1 MPKEKSINPAQAQRK
16 AEKAKAVKKGML
28 SSLSPPNPAFPVYP
42 IGSRIQLTS
51 HSGKAEAATRRTEKL
66 ARRNPERLQTQL
78 DSLTAIE
85 ASGTKLTAHEAR
97 LKDELEKDL
106 KAVRKA
112 RETLGDKAPV
122 LGRGAGDR
130 GDRDRGDRDG
140 GRGGG
145 VLGKR
150 RRDGGRG
157 EESDSDVP
165 EEVAGVPMPRD
176 TPPPIPKEVLDKWY
190 QARRDRWAA
199 NNPAAAREQGVRRG
213 GEGSSANAMPLG
225 GNARDVGTGGREEE
239 RKVPPKPVVEA
250 KTVYEAAPAIRDLRR
265 EAVSAFVPAA
275 VRAKMEKAGG
285 RGGLVEE
292 KEAEELER
300 GGYWKGGGGVGEE
313 GGGKSESKRVTIE
326 EVEDEDAR

>member
-16 AEKAKAVKKGML
+16 AEKAKAVKKG
-28 SSLSPPNPAFPVYP
+28 
-42 IGSRIQLTS
+42 
-51 HSGKAEAATRRTEKL
+51 KAEAQTRRTEKL

-78 DSLTAIE
+78 TSLLAVEDS
-85 ASGTKLTAHEAR
+85 GGKLTAHEAR
-97 LKDELEKDL
+97 LKEELEKDL

-122 LGRGAGDR
+122 LGRR
-130 GDRDRGDRDG
+130 RDDGEGGRDGGRDG

-157 EESDSDVP
+157 EESESDVP

-199 NNPAAAREQGVRRG
+199 NNPQAAQDRGRG

-225 GNARDVGTGGREEE
+225 ANAREVGTGGREE
-239 RKVPPKPVVEA
+239 RRPKAPPVEA
-250 KTVYEAAPAIRDLRR
+250 KTVYEAKPAIRDLRR

-275 VRAKMEKAGG
+275 VRMKMEKAGG

-292 KEAEELER
+292 AEAEALER
-300 GGYWKGGGGVGEE
+300 GGYWKGGGG
-313 GGGKSESKRVTIE
+313 GKGDGKEESKRVTLE
-326 EVEDEDAR
+326 EVEDEDA

>member
-16 AEKAKAVKKGML
+16 AEKAKAVKKG
-28 SSLSPPNPAFPVYP
+28 
-42 IGSRIQLTS
+42 
-51 HSGKAEAATRRTEKL
+51 KAEAATRRTEKL

-78 DSLTAIE
+78 SSLLAIE
-85 ASGTKLTAHEAR
+85 SSGTKLTAHEVR

-112 RETLGDKAPV
+112 REVLGDKAPGF
-122 LGRGAGDR
+122 GRGGGDR
-130 GDRDRGDRDG
+130 GGRDGGRDRDG

-157 EESDSDVP
+157 GEESESDVP

-190 QARRDRWAA
+190 QARRDKWAA
-199 NNPAAAREQGVRRG
+199 NNPQQAGRGEGRG

-225 GNARDVGTGGREEE
+225 ANAREVGTGGREEE
-239 RKVPPKPVVEA
+239 TRRPKAPPPVEA
-250 KTVYEAAPAIRDLRR
+250 KTVYEAAPAIRDLRK

-275 VRAKMEKAGG
+275 VRRKMEMAGG
-285 RGGLVEE
+285 RGGLVGEG
-292 KEAEELER
+292 EAEELER
-300 GGYWKGGGGVGEE
+300 GGYWKGAGGGGGEGDGRE
-313 GGGKSESKRVTIE
+313 GKEGKDVEGKGKGGKGVTME

>member
-1 MPKEKSINPAQAQRK
+1 M
-16 AEKAKAVKKGML
+16 
-28 SSLSPPNPAFPVYP
+28 
-42 IGSRIQLTS
+42 
-51 HSGKAEAATRRTEKL
+51 
-66 ARRNPERLQTQL
+66 
-78 DSLTAIE
+78 
-85 ASGTKLTAHEAR
+85 R
-97 LKDELEKDL
+97 LKEELEKDL

-122 LGRGAGDR
+122 LGRRRDDGGDGGGR
-130 GDRDRGDRDG
+130 DRDG

-157 EESDSDVP
+157 EESESDVP
-165 EEVAGVPMPRD
+165 EEVKGVPMPGD

-199 NNPAAAREQGVRRG
+199 NNPQSHDRQAGRG

-225 GNARDVGTGGREEE
+225 ANAREVGTGGAETTR
-239 RKVPPKPVVEA
+239 RPKAPAVEA

-275 VRAKMEKAGG
+275 VRAKLEKAGG

-292 KEAEELER
+292 AEAEELER
-300 GGYWKGGGGVGEE
+300 GGYWKGQGQGEE
-313 GGGKSESKRVTIE
+313 GGGGDGDKGEGSKRVTME

>member
-16 AEKAKAVKKGML
+16 AEKAKAVKKG
-28 SSLSPPNPAFPVYP
+28 
-42 IGSRIQLTS
+42 
-51 HSGKAEAATRRTEKL
+51 KAEAQTRRTEKL

-78 DSLTAIE
+78 SSLLAIE
-85 ASGTKLTAHEAR
+85 SSGTKLTAHEVR
-97 LKDELEKDL
+97 LKEELEKDL

-112 RETLGDKAPV
+112 RETLGDKAPAF
-122 LGRGAGDR
+122 GRGGGDR
-130 GDRDRGDRDG
+130 EGGRDRGGDRDG

-150 RRDGGRG
+150 RRDGGWGG
-157 EESDSDVP
+157 EESESDVP

-190 QARRDRWAA
+190 QARRDKWAA
-199 NNPAAAREQGVRRG
+199 NNPQQAGRGEGRG

-225 GNARDVGTGGREEE
+225 ANAREVGTGGREEE
-239 RKVPPKPVVEA
+239 RRVPKAPPVEA

-275 VRAKMEKAGG
+275 VRRKLEMAGG
-285 RGGLVEE
+285 RGGLVGEG
-292 KEAEELER
+292 EAEELER
-300 GGYWKGGGGVGEE
+300 GGYWKGGGGEGDGGE
-313 GGGKSESKRVTIE
+313 GGKGKEVEGKGGKGVTME